1 MRQKYLSERSFATC
15 EEMDLFE
22 ASADPQLQPL
32 AERLRPQTIADV
44 IGQDHILGPNKPIAK
59 LLRAGHLMNLII
71 TGPPGTGK
79 TSFARALANTAK
91 ARFVAMNAIDAGVKD
106 LKAAGEAGK
115 ENLLGH
121 SEKTLLFVDE
131 IHRFNK
137 SQQDVLLPFLEK
149 GYLYLVGATTEHPSY
164 ELNRALISRSQ
175 VVQFN
180 RLNEID
186 FIKLCARL
194 EAIEKVKV
202 QDLLDEVALKTLFQ
216 IADGDGRRLLN
227 LLESVLSLYRIN
239 QQDFPMKV
247 ENLEE
252 LISHKV
258 IAYDKSSDQ
267 HYDCISAFIKSVR
280 GSDADAALYYMARML
295 AGGEDPVFIA
305 RRLVILASEDIGNA
319 EPRGLPLAIAGLQ
332 AVEAIGLPECAINL
346 AQVVTFLA
354 SSPKSNRSYM
364 GWNKAKDFVQVTGSP
379 DLPLDLKSGMRNA
392 GSYQY
397 PHDFD
402 KAYVEQNYWPPSLK
416 PQKFYEPVSR
426 GQEKMIIEYLK
437 WLKSNGS

>member
-1 MRQKYLSERSFATC
+1 
-15 EEMDLFE
+15 MDLFE
-22 ASADPQLQPL
+22 ASVDSHLQPL
-32 AERLRPQTIADV
+32 AERMRPHTIAEV
-44 IGQDHILGPNKPIAK
+44 IGQEHILGFNKPLAK
-59 LLRAGHLMNLII
+59 LLRSGHLMNLII

-79 TSFARALANTAK
+79 TTFARALAQTAK
-91 ARFVAMNAIDAGVKD
+91 AKFISMNAIDAGVKD

-115 ENLLGH
+115 EALLAH

-137 SQQDVLLPFLEK
+137 GQQDVLLPFLEK

-175 VVQFN
+175 VIQFH
-180 RLNEID
+180 RLTEAD
-186 FIKLCARL
+186 FEKLCHRL
-194 EAIEKVKV
+194 EAIEKIKV
-202 QDLLDEVALKTLFQ
+202 QDLLDEVALKTLFN

-227 LLESVLSLYRIN
+227 LLESVVSLYRIN
-239 QQDFPMKV
+239 SQNFPMSV
-247 ENLEE
+247 ENLQE

-258 IAYDKSSDQ
+258 IAYDKASDQ

-332 AVEAIGLPECAINL
+332 AVEAIGMPECAINL

-364 GWNKAKDFVQVTGSP
+364 GWNRAKEFVESTGSP
-379 DLPLDLKSGMRNA
+379 DLPNDLKSSMRKSGN
-392 GSYQY
+392 YQY
-397 PHDFD
+397 PHDYD
-402 KAYVEQNYWPPSLK
+402 KAYVEQNYWPASLK
-416 PQKFYEPVSR
+416 PQKFYEPSAR
-426 GQEKMIIEYLK
+426 GQEKLITEYLK
-437 WLKSNGS
+437 WLKGSS